1 MHKSVWQQIH
11 LQFSFAQYPFLFRE
25 LNKTL
30 HLHLSGN
37 SDFIGIFEEK
47 YAPGLSPSVF
57 ALHVDV
63 CVDEYLDTCIK
74 HIPLQ

>member
-11 LQFSFAQYPFLFRE
+11 LQFSFAHSPFLLE

-30 HLHLSGN
+30 LYIFTSAAQ
-37 SDFIGIFEEK
+37 IGGILEEK
-47 YAPGLSPSVF
+47 YAPRLTPSMF

-63 CVDEYLDTCIK
+63 SKDQYLDTCIE
-74 HIPLQ
+74 HIPLH